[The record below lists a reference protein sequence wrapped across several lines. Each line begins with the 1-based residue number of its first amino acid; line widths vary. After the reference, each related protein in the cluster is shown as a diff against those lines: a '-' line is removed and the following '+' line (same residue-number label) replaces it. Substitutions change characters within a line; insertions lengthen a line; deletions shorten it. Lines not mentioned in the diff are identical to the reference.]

1 MSLPLTKGGGGYFY
15 LSMPWRIQP
24 IRKLKSRWIFCGIS
38 RVVFMKVSRR
48 SLRLQVSRQKLAAR
62 IFHSAEYKLW
72 VQDFKFV
79 NSKFKNRRKNPIFF
93 MVKVEVRHIK
103 MDKKFR
109 EFVWQATNYCPLLQ
123 NCEENLVG
131 LQNFR
136 NFTIFMVWNLSR
148 KFVHLGPRTT
158 ERLNNWGRAQPPQIS
173 RSTPPLPPQSCALL
187 SHTPLASCISPR
199 VHP

>member
-1 MSLPLTKGGGGYFY
+1 
-15 LSMPWRIQP
+15 MPWRIQP
-24 IRKLKSRWIFCGIS
+24 NRKLKSRWIFCGIS

-79 NSKFKNRRKNPIFF
+79 NSKFENRRKNPIFILTF
-93 MVKVEVRHIK
+93 LWWKSKSDTLKWIK
-103 MDKKFR
+103 KLVNSRDKQR
-109 EFVWQATNYCPLLQ
+109 ITAHYYQ

-131 LQNFR
+131 LQNFT
-136 NFTIFMVWNLSR
+136 NFTIFMVWNLWR

-173 RSTPPLPPQSCALL
+173 RSTSPLPPQSCALL

>member
-24 IRKLKSRWIFCGIS
+24 NRKLKSRWIFCGIS

-79 NSKFKNRRKNPIFF
+79 NSKFKNRRKNPIFILTF
-93 MVKVEVRHIK
+93 LWWKSKSDTLKWIKKLVNSRDKQRITAHYSKTAKKTWLDYRTSGTLRYSWSEICQGNSYILVRERLRGWIIGGGHNHH
-103 MDKKFR
+103 KFR
-109 EFVWQATNYCPLLQ
+109 GA
-123 NCEENLVG
+123 
-131 LQNFR
+131 
-136 NFTIFMVWNLSR
+136 
-148 KFVHLGPRTT
+148 
-158 ERLNNWGRAQPPQIS
+158 
-173 RSTPPLPPQSCALL
+173 LPPSPHNPALS
-187 SHTPLASCISPR
+187 SHT
-199 VHP
+199 HPWQVV